1 MLIFL
6 FKNFGNFQPNC
17 LCRQLIETEQF
28 YRFIPCRSM
37 NPGKEVWRE
46 MRVAGPSN
54 TIRFVHLTWKIGIW
68 VYMVIFMYYQSALI
82 VIVFPNMG

>member
-1 MLIFL
+1 
-6 FKNFGNFQPNC
+6 
-17 LCRQLIETEQF
+17 
-28 YRFIPCRSM
+28 M

-82 VIVFPNMG
+82 VIVIPTMG